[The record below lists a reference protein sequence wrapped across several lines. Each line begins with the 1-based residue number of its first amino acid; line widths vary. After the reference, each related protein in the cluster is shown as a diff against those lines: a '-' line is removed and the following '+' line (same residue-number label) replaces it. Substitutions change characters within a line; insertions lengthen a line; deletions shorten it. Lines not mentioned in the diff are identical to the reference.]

1 MGDYVVSLSQSLLW
15 PLSLSSQL
23 HQLLTEQLQDDLLD
37 DSVST
42 VTTEEGEADTTLNA
56 EDEVGVALDH
66 VITPNQSCHVA
77 QSSVPS
83 EGGTRVDRSSDSV
96 DFHPSFSPPAA
107 TTPSPLTPPHPPQ
120 DHHSPLHSHSAP
132 KVREASNTVV
142 CTLTPP

>member
-1 MGDYVVSLSQSLLW
+1 MLWHVVYSLPRLLLVST
-15 PLSLSSQL
+15 PQL

-77 QSSVPS
+77 QPS
-83 EGGTRVDRSSDSV
+83 LPREGTGRVDRSSDSV
-96 DFHPSFSPPAA
+96 DFHPSLPPPV
-107 TTPSPLTPPHPPQ
+107 TTSSPLTPPHPPQ
-120 DHHSPLHSHSAP
+120 EHPSPPPSHP
-132 KVREASNTVV
+132 LLKVRKPS
-142 CTLTPP
+142 TPPCVL